1 VHFQIA
7 VLHGIDFERMGNH
20 AYVGRHARST
30 VKERQRERYIYIKT
44 NKYRCIYIYEER
56 IYRKK
61 MRTRYRYKE
70 IDMHIQAQELHNGE
84 VHMLKA
90 VACCVW

>member
-1 VHFQIA
+1 
-7 VLHGIDFERMGNH
+7 M
-20 AYVGRHARST
+20 Y
-30 VKERQRERYIYIKT
+30 
-44 NKYRCIYIYEER
+44 IYIYEER

-90 VACCVW
+90 VASCVW